1 MIHELQV
8 DRGFYRERKFVYV
21 TLQSMYMKFL
31 NVQCPQWKFLG
42 TQKV

>member
-1 MIHELQV
+1 MV
-8 DRGFYRERKFVYV
+8 DREFYWERKFVYV

-31 NVQCPQWKFLG
+31 NGQCLQWKFLG